1 MSSVSNVCDPP
12 NAIACEFTVMLELAS
27 LAFAIEPANIAFV
40 IPLAFTLRASELIS
54 IEESSTPTASVTSP
68 EVPPPVKP
76 SPATTE
82 VISAL
87 LVFAIVNVPAASS

>member
-1 MSSVSNVCDPP
+1 
-12 NAIACEFTVMLELAS
+12 MLEFES

-40 IPLAFTLRASELIS
+40 IPVALTLSASEFIS

-68 EVPPPVKP
+68 AVPPPVRP